1 MNKDFWKTLYCWL
14 ETASL
19 EEITAK
25 QLVVRHLLGES
36 NDPGLKTDSPDLA
49 LNGRGVCRPRGSSE
63 RQPAIHGRI
72 SGISSR

>member
-36 NDPGLKTDSPDLA
+36 NDPDLKTDI
-49 LNGRGVCRPRGSSE
+49 R
-63 RQPAIHGRI
+63 RI
-72 SGISSR
+72 LRLMDEEFVARAEVANVSRLSMAG